1 MNRAKT
7 TLHFSEMLLS
17 LLKGKVSLTD
27 SLQILSHEG
36 IESQVKD
43 CAASL
48 LAIMKKGKNLS
59 ESLHLLGNSKVSY
72 EPLYISLITAAE
84 ATGTINEVLERI
96 VHDLQRKQKA
106 KENVQNLIIY
116 PLIIISIAIIGTVF
130 IITKGLPLFIEG
142 GLLSSD
148 VQNDAITGIMM
159 AGIVLLT
166 GGGSLFIVYYRIF
179 YHDSAKY
186 LIFYILEFLLK
197 SNITLPQALSYC
209 IISIK
214 NTKYKKALL
223 MVKKDIVSGVSF
235 STAFTKIRYFS
246 NYVTGWLSVADIN
259 GNITEICGNI
269 KAYYEQEDTKKRAVA
284 ARLMEP
290 MIIVLTGIYILIIML
305 TVVLPILTYAGGFL

>member
-1 MNRAKT
+1 MNSAKA

-27 SLQILSHEG
+27 ALQILSREG
-36 IESQVKD
+36 VENHVKD

-48 LAIMKKGKNLS
+48 LAVMKKGKPLS
-59 ESLHLLGNSKVSY
+59 ESLYLLENSRISY

-106 KENVQNLIIY
+106 KENVQNIIIY
-116 PLIIISIAIIGTVF
+116 PLVIISIAILGTIF
-130 IITKGLPLFIEG
+130 LITKGLPLFIEG
-142 GLLSSD
+142 GLLSSG
-148 VQNDAITGIMM
+148 VLNDAITGIII
-159 AGIVLLT
+159 AGVVLLI

-209 IISIK
+209 IISIN
-214 NTKYKKALL
+214 NTKYKKALI
-223 MVKKDIVSGVSF
+223 MIKKDVASGVPF

-259 GNITEICGNI
+259 GNIIEICGNI
-269 KAYYEQEDTKKRAVA
+269 KDYYEQEDTKRRAVA

-290 MIIVLTGIYILIIML
+290 AIIVLTGIYILIIML